1 MRILFIFL
9 LTSGTIIGQLPI
21 AVIDIEAGVSTA
33 VSSPMF
39 EDDFGPV
46 SGDESMTLVFSY
58 WDDYYY
64 EEVSDTVDLAY
75 SVENDTLSINATMD
89 LCEKRYSLISVQKPA
104 HRHCK

>member
-1 MRILFIFL
+1 
-9 LTSGTIIGQLPI
+9 
-21 AVIDIEAGVSTA
+21 

-75 SVENDTLSINATMD
+75 SVENYTLSINATMD
-89 LCEKRYSLISVQKPA
+89 LCEKRDSLISVQKPA